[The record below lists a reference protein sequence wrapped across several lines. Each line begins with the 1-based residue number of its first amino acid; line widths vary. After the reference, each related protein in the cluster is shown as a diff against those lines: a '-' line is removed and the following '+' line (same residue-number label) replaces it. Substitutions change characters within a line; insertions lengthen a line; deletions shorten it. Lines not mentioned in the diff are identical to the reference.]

1 MQRDEA
7 IRSAT
12 FGAGSLLYA
21 SYYSYR
27 PFSVQ
32 FFTNGGVTPMIYELR
47 NYTAQPGRLRDLLA
61 RFENHT
67 NRIWA
72 RYGIRQAGFWT
83 TVVGP
88 TEGLSYL
95 LAWES
100 FAEREEKWN
109 ALRADPELLEAF
121 AESEK
126 NGPLVFNVENLLLQP
141 TSFSAVT

>member
-1 MQRDEA
+1 
-7 IRSAT
+7 
-12 FGAGSLLYA
+12 
-21 SYYSYR
+21 
-27 PFSVQ
+27 
-32 FFTNGGVTPMIYELR
+32 MIYELR

-109 ALRADPELLEAF
+109 ALRADPELLEASPK
-121 AESEK
+121 ARK
-126 NGPLVFNVENLLLQP
+126 MDRW
-141 TSFSAVT
+141 FST

>member
-1 MQRDEA
+1 
-7 IRSAT
+7 
-12 FGAGSLLYA
+12 
-21 SYYSYR
+21 
-27 PFSVQ
+27 
-32 FFTNGGVTPMIYELR
+32 MIYELR

-83 TVVGP
+83 TIVGP

-109 ALRADPELLEAF
+109 AFRADPELLKAF

-126 NGPLVFNVENLLLQP
+126 NGPLVFKQYGRAERIWCMDRRVP
-141 TSFSAVT
+141 TEAVLGQMRTSDPPVRYLVGTPKGRLN

>member
-1 MQRDEA
+1 
-7 IRSAT
+7 
-12 FGAGSLLYA
+12 
-21 SYYSYR
+21 
-27 PFSVQ
+27 
-32 FFTNGGVTPMIYELR
+32 MIYELR

-67 NRIWA
+67 NRILGSGTA
-72 RYGIRQAGFWT
+72 YRQAGFWT

-126 NGPLVFNVENLLLQP
+126 MDRW
-141 TSFSAVT
+141 FST

>member
-1 MQRDEA
+1 
-7 IRSAT
+7 
-12 FGAGSLLYA
+12 
-21 SYYSYR
+21 
-27 PFSVQ
+27 
-32 FFTNGGVTPMIYELR
+32 MIYELR

-72 RYGIRQAGFWT
+72 RYGIRQVGFWT
-83 TVVGP
+83 TIVGP
-88 TEGLSYL
+88 TDGRTSL

-109 ALRADPELLEAF
+109 AFRADLELLEAF

-126 NGPLVFNVENLLLQP
+126 HGPLVFNVENQLLHP
-141 TSFSAVT
+141 TRFSGVA

>member
-1 MQRDEA
+1 
-7 IRSAT
+7 
-12 FGAGSLLYA
+12 
-21 SYYSYR
+21 
-27 PFSVQ
+27 
-32 FFTNGGVTPMIYELR
+32 MIYELR
-47 NYTAQPGRLRDLLA
+47 KYTAQPGRLRDLLA

-72 RYGIRQAGFWT
+72 RYGIRQVGFWT
-83 TVVGP
+83 TIVGP
-88 TEGLSYL
+88 TDGLSYL

-109 ALRADPELLEAF
+109 AFRADPELLEAF

-141 TSFSAVT
+141 TSFSGVTRRLAETRSLSAAARQVSVSRKSRKVQSRIA

>member
-1 MQRDEA
+1 
-7 IRSAT
+7 
-12 FGAGSLLYA
+12 
-21 SYYSYR
+21 
-27 PFSVQ
+27 
-32 FFTNGGVTPMIYELR
+32 MIYELR

-72 RYGIRQAGFWT
+72 RYGIRQVGFWT
-83 TVVGP
+83 TIVGP

-100 FAEREEKWN
+100 FAEREQKWN
-109 ALRADPELLEAF
+109 AFRADPELLEAF

-141 TSFSAVT
+141 TSFSGVR

>member
-1 MQRDEA
+1 
-7 IRSAT
+7 
-12 FGAGSLLYA
+12 
-21 SYYSYR
+21 
-27 PFSVQ
+27 
-32 FFTNGGVTPMIYELR
+32 MIYELR

-67 NRIWA
+67 NRI
-72 RYGIRQAGFWT
+72 
-83 TVVGP
+83 
-88 TEGLSYL
+88 L

>member
-1 MQRDEA
+1 
-7 IRSAT
+7 
-12 FGAGSLLYA
+12 
-21 SYYSYR
+21 
-27 PFSVQ
+27 
-32 FFTNGGVTPMIYELR
+32 MIYELR

-126 NGPLVFNVENLLLQP
+126 NGPLVSNVENLLLQP